1 MPGSLSPSQILARD
15 RDAAQRLVQGAGKAR
30 TRSLLQRA
38 QLQLERRLKTAE
50 GLTGPGKGSFTAV
63 QLRATLLQVK
73 AVTAQLNVGI
83 QGLVLEQGAVAA
95 ERSALNAARYL
106 RTAEARFS
114 GSTERLQLDTVKLVE
129 RATAGTES
137 SLLNRLLNGGDLKKR
152 SGILQRYGEN
162 VVGHFEDH
170 LHTAMIARTPWH
182 EVRQNLIDSSPFL
195 QGAPASWAERIV
207 RTETMYASNKAGNE
221 AIVQADQQL
230 GDACKIISSTFDSRT
245 GADSYAVHGQIRRP
259 SESFQS
265 WFGSYVH
272 PPDRPNDRSVV
283 VPHRVSWPIP
293 AELKPKGYGAVAARW
308 SAEGRKGAPPPQP
321 LMTTI
326 PLDQFGKPPPAA
338 PKPDG
343 EQEPE
348 RKRA

>member
-1 MPGSLSPSQILARD
+1 MPSSLSPTQLLARD
-15 RDAAQRLVQGAGKAR
+15 REAAQRLVQGAGAAR
-30 TRSLLQRA
+30 TRDLLKRA
-38 QLQLERRLKTAE
+38 QLQLERRLRTAE
-50 GLTGPGKGSFTAV
+50 SLSGPGRGSFTAT

-73 AVTAQLNVGI
+73 AVTAQLSVGI
-83 QGLVLEQGAVAA
+83 KGLVLEQGAVAA
-95 ERSALNAARYL
+95 ERAALNAARYL

-114 GSTERLQLDTVKLVE
+114 GSTERLKLDTVKLVE

-137 SLLNRLLNGGDLKKR
+137 SLLNRLMNGGDLKKR
-152 SGILQRYGEN
+152 HGILQRYGEN

-170 LHTAMIARTPWH
+170 LHTAMIAKTPWH
-182 EVRQNLIDSSPFL
+182 EVRSQLIESSPFL

-207 RTETMYASNKAGNE
+207 RTETAYSENRAGNE
-221 AIVQADQQL
+221 AIVQADTQL
-230 GDACKIISSTFDSRT
+230 GDACKIISSTFDDRT
-245 GADSYAVHGQIRRP
+245 GSDSYSTHGQIRRP
-259 SESFQS
+259 TESFQS
-265 WFGSYVH
+265 WFGSYQH

-293 AELKPKGYGAVAARW
+293 AELKPKGYGAVASRW
-308 SAEGRKGAPPPQP
+308 AAEGRKGSPPPQP

-338 PKPDG
+338 PKQDG
-343 EQEPE
+343 EEPE